1 MQFVTRRMF
10 SKAVAANSFKR
21 SHMMFTHNIRF
32 FASRVVKCPTMGDSI
47 SEGTVQEFAVKEGDF
62 VKRDDVVA
70 LVETDKVTV
79 DIRAPADGVVKK
91 FYVGEGEVIE
101 VEADF
106 FELDTDATGG
116 SSSGAKE
123 SGKTEAKATP
133 DSGDKAKPKED
144 KSAAPKEE
152 KKESGS
158 TEKKETRV
166 PEKEQKQSPPSSINT
181 GAGAKKPA
189 APPKGTPAPPGMQV
203 GKEGLS
209 TITGSRTETRV
220 KMSRMRQTIS
230 KRLKDAQNTNAM
242 LTTFNEVDMSA
253 FMDLRK
259 QFQDPFQKKHGVKL
273 GFMGAFVKGVVQAV
287 KEQPVVNAVIEG
299 DEIVYRDYV
308 DISVAVATPTGLV
321 VPVLRNCENMRYAD
335 VEQSLAE
342 LSIKARD
349 GKIGLDD
356 MKGGTFT
363 ITNGGV
369 FGSMMGTPII
379 NPPQSAILGMHAI
392 KNRPVCVGNSI
403 VARPIMY
410 LALTYDHRLIDG
422 REAVLFL
429 RKIKECVEDPN
440 NVLFDL

>member
-1 MQFVTRRMF
+1 MKPPGMLFRPD
-10 SKAVAANSFKR
+10 
-21 SHMMFTHNIRF
+21 IRY
-32 FASRVVKCPTMGDSI
+32 FASKVIQCPTMGDSI
-47 SEGTVQEFAVKEGDF
+47 TEGTVQEYNAAEGQF
-62 VKRDDVVA
+62 VNRDDVVA
-70 LVETDKVTV
+70 VVETDKVMV
-79 DIRAPADGVVKK
+79 DIRAPEDGVITK
-91 FYVGEGEVIE
+91 FHVAEGDVIE
-101 VEADF
+101 VGSDF
-106 FELDTDATGG
+106 FEMDPDAQG
-116 SSSGAKE
+116 SAAPAA
-123 SGKTEAKATP
+123 EAKADEP
-133 DSGDKAKPKED
+133 AP
-144 KSAAPKEE
+144 AAKEE
-152 KKESGS
+152 
-158 TEKKETRV
+158 T
-166 PEKEQKQSPPSSINT
+166 
-181 GAGAKKPA
+181 A
-189 APPKGTPAPPGMQV
+189 APPPPQAPTPAKEEVKSAPPAAKTPSPASNTPPPPGIQV
-203 GKEGLS
+203 GSGGLS

-253 FMDLRK
+253 FMSLRK
-259 QFQDPFQKKHGVKL
+259 QFQEDFQKKHGVKL
-273 GFMGAFVKGVVQAV
+273 GFMGAFVRGVVQAA

-299 DEIVYRDYV
+299 DEIIYRDYV

-321 VPVLRNCENMRYAD
+321 VPVLRNCEQMGYSD
-335 VEQSLAE
+335 VERSLLE
-342 LSIKARD
+342 LSLRARD

-392 KNRPVCVGNSI
+392 KNRPVVVGDKI

-429 RKIKECVEDPN
+429 RKIKDCVEDPH

>member
-1 MQFVTRRMF
+1 MQIVTRRLF
-10 SKAVAANSFKR
+10 SKAYR
-21 SHMMFTHNIRF
+21 SVVYSYPRFLMKNQLKF
-32 FASRVVKCPTMGDSI
+32 FASRIVKCPTMGDSI
-47 SEGTVQEFAVKEGDF
+47 TEGTVQTYSAKTGDF

-70 LVETDKVTV
+70 VVETDKVMV
-79 DIRAPADGVVKK
+79 DIRAPEDGIIKK
-91 FYVGEGEVIE
+91 YFANEGETILVGS
-101 VEADF
+101 DF
-106 FELDTDATGG
+106 FEIETGAAGG
-116 SSSGAKE
+116 SQQTSSGSSDSSAKTVEPPKAKE
-123 SGKTEAKATP
+123 EV
-133 DSGDKAKPKED
+133 KE
-144 KSAAPKEE
+144 APKAQAP
-152 KKESGS
+152 KAES
-158 TEKKETRV
+158 K
-166 PEKEQKQSPPSSINT
+166 
-181 GAGAKKPA
+181 A
-189 APPKGTPAPPGMQV
+189 APPKQSTPATSPDKKPASPKGVPPPPGMQV
-203 GKEGLS
+203 GKDGLS

-259 QFQDPFQKKHGVKL
+259 QFQDSFQKKHGVKL
-273 GFMGAFVKGVVQAV
+273 GFMGAFVRGVVQAA
-287 KEQPVVNAVIEG
+287 KEQPIVNAVIEG
-299 DEIVYRDYV
+299 DEIIYRDYV
-308 DISVAVATPTGLV
+308 DISVAVSTPTGLV
-321 VPVLRNCENMRYAD
+321 VPVLRNCETMGYAD
-335 VEQSLAE
+335 VERALVE
-342 LSIKARD
+342 LSLKARD

-392 KNRPVCVGNSI
+392 KNRPVCVGDKI